1 MISCGYWIILGS
13 ILIFFKLSPINYL
26 QTVWDTI
33 HLMHYKYWDS
43 LLLYYNRNGHMD
55 ITKPTFVSD
64 NTVAEE
70 MTLRETITQ
79 CINIKYRNPSDN
91 S

>member
-1 MISCGYWIILGS
+1 
-13 ILIFFKLSPINYL
+13 
-26 QTVWDTI
+26 
-33 HLMHYKYWDS
+33 
-43 LLLYYNRNGHMD
+43 MD